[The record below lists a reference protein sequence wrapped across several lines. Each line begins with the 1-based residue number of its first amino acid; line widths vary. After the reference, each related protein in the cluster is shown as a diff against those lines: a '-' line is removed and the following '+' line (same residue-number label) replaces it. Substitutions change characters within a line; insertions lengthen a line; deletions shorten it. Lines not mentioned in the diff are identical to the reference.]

1 MKYFTGKSSDEFAD
15 VYHADGYTVTEHG
28 NKTTVRKRID
38 DGEMLDKDME
48 MEIEYDPE
56 SRSYEYR
63 EATARPD
70 AEGKLKD
77 VEEYI
82 EDVDLEDMKKYTYDE

>member
-1 MKYFTGKSSDEFAD
+1 METYMD
-15 VYHADGYTVTEHG
+15 
-28 NKTTVRKRID
+28 ID
-38 DGEMLDKDME
+38 IQIQIELNFDME

-56 SRSYEYR
+56 VGAYEYR

-82 EDVDLEDMKKYTYDE
+82 EDVDLEEMKKYTYDE

>member
-15 VYHADGYTVTEHG
+15 VYQADGYVVTEQG
-28 NKTTVRKRID
+28 NKITIRKRID

-56 SRSYEYR
+56 VGAYEYR

-82 EDVDLEDMKKYTYDE
+82 EDVDLEEMKKYTYDE